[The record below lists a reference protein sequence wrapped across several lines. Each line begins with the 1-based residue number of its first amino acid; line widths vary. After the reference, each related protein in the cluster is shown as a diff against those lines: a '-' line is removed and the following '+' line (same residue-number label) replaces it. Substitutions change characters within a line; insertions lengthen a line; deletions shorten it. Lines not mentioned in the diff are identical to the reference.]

1 MTIKNRLLRQIGHQ
15 TWLSGRDRII
25 RLFSHPDRQKPY
37 LFRTDFF
44 GSLYTGNLQNFI
56 DWTVFYYGSFQK
68 HELLLLRDLAQVLRA
83 KAKPVYF
90 YDVGANIGHHSLFM
104 SNETDHIY
112 CFEPYSVVREELK
125 RKFTNAGAERMVTVF
140 PVALGDKNQRHTFY
154 PPTGANQGTG
164 TLSDELPSNAAAES
178 IEVDVVRGDDF
189 LSAHALPTVSILKLD
204 VEGYEVQALEG
215 MKATL
220 RRDRPPILMEVRVSK
235 TAEIAGALHEVLN
248 ELLYPDHVLFGVAEL
263 RGDYMLQSFVGRTVE
278 EILVLPLELIG
289 TIRGT

>member
-1 MTIKNRLLRQIGHQ
+1 MTIKNWLLRQIGHQ
-15 TWLSGRDRII
+15 AWLSGQDRIL
-25 RLFSHPDRQKPY
+25 RAFSHPDRQKSYP
-37 LFRTDFF
+37 FRINFF
-44 GSLYTGNLQNFI
+44 GLLYTGNLQNFI

-68 HELLLLRDLAQVLRA
+68 HELLLLKDLAKVLRA

-104 SNETDHIY
+104 SKETDHIY
-112 CFEPYSVVREELK
+112 CFEPYSLVREELI
-125 RKFTNAGAERMVTVF
+125 RKFKHADVEGMVTVF

-189 LSAHALPTVSILKLD
+189 LSAHVLPTVSILKLD

-215 MKATL
+215 LKATL
-220 RRDRPPILMEVRVSK
+220 RRDRPPILMEVRLSR
-235 TAEIAGALHEVLN
+235 TAEIAGALREVLIQ
-248 ELLYPDHVLFGVAEL
+248 LLYPDHVLFGVAES

-278 EILVLPLELIG
+278 EVLVLPVELIG